1 MTYLE
6 LLLCMLEFLRLCEAF
21 LVEKFFDAFFWIIFF
36 VSAELSKV
44 NVDLYQP
51 DS

>member
-6 LLLCMLEFLRLCEAF
+6 LLFCMLEFLGLCEAF